1 MKSTIVIL
9 LLLTNNVF
17 AQISASTGI
26 VFAKEY
32 SKEISLYRAKAFV
45 MQQILGE
52 TNDAVKFDIDP
63 LVASNSGELTT
74 LVYKCDSKSKVGL
87 ILGFNSTKWNQ
98 AGVIY
103 QEYSFKNMTVKEA
116 NEFCENIQIA
126 IKVNSDYLESDYDN
140 NNIYFNYSDVTVL
153 IYKNSFG
160 TKMRVFWNGYD
171 AEWELSSFNK
181 TVKRLKKEITK
192 Y

>member
-1 MKSTIVIL
+1 MKSTIIIFIL
-9 LLLTNNVF
+9 LINSAF
-17 AQISASTGI
+17 AQVSTSTGI

-45 MQQILGE
+45 IQQILGE
-52 TNDAVKFDIDP
+52 TNDAVKFDVDP

-87 ILGFNSTKWNQ
+87 ILGFNTTKWNP
-98 AGVIY
+98 AGIVY

-126 IKVNSDYLESDYDN
+126 IKVNADYLEADHDN
-140 NNIYFNYSDVTVL
+140 NNIYLNYTDLTVL
-153 IYKNSFG
+153 VYKSSSG
-160 TKMRVFWNGYD
+160 TKMRIFWNGYD

-181 TVKRLKKEITK
+181 TVKRLKKEINK

>member
-9 LLLTNNVF
+9 LLLTNNAF
-17 AQISASTGI
+17 AQVSANTGI

-126 IKVNSDYLESDYDN
+126 IKVNSDYLESDHDN
-140 NNIYFNYSDVTVL
+140 NNIYLNYGDIAVL

-160 TKMRVFWNGYD
+160 VKMRIFWNGYD
-171 AEWELSSFNK
+171 AEWELSSFSK
-181 TVKRLKKEITK
+181 TVKRLKKEVTK